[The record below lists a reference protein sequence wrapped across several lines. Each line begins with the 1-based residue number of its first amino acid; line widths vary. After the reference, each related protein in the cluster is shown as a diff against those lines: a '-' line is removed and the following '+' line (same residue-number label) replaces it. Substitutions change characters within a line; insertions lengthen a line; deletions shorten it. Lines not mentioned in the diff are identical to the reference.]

1 MTGKSIFSTAY
12 LCISIIAAACFF
24 FLVLFNGRVNA
35 GYISRPSSDTDLSPR
50 ICKQDSDCIGIWK
63 ECGDFGCYANKISCV
78 SGLCCGSN
86 YSLRGRQD
94 SVFASSEDTE
104 HLKACSEKIASYKNP
119 EYCGIFPDNIR
130 VLCKNKALDL
140 SAFDNDNYKLCN
152 DIANDEAL
160 RDHCFSMVSKKMLA
174 PEVCNNVKNLNERDE
189 CLSFVYRVKAYET
202 NDDSLCK
209 EIPNTYL
216 DAKDKCR
223 FDLAKKAGDRKICE
237 DVSSKEIMIE
247 GDRWNQKDNCKKWAS
262 VTAMDYK
269 YCLSID
275 MPEQR
280 WRCLWFIAAETS
292 AADLENNCKKLLNK
306 DFDEKACYEKLVSI
320 CNLLGNEIENC
331 ANRVKGTFKIYN
343 DPETKKCCQ

>member
-1 MTGKSIFSTAY
+1 MKRSIFQKTNYS
-12 LCISIIAAACFF
+12 ISIIASACFF
-24 FLVLFNGRVNA
+24 SLFLLNGRVNA
-35 GYISRPSSDTDLSPR
+35 GYISRPPSDTDLSPR
-50 ICKQDSDCIGIWK
+50 ICKQDSDCIGIGK
-63 ECGDFGCYANKISCV
+63 ECGDFACLATKISCV

-86 YSLRGRQD
+86 YSFRDRQVM
-94 SVFASSEDTE
+94 VFAPSEDTE

-119 EYCGIFPDNIR
+119 EYCGIFLGDIR
-130 VLCKNKALDL
+130 DQCRNKALDL

-152 DIANDEAL
+152 DIKNDEVL

-202 NDDSLCK
+202 NDASLCK

-223 FDLAKKAGDRKICE
+223 FDLAKKTGDRKICE
-237 DVSSKEIMIE
+237 DVSSKEMMIE

-280 WRCLWFIAAETS
+280 WRCIWFIAAETS

-331 ANRVKGTFKIYN
+331 SNRVRGTFKIYN
-343 DPETKKCCQ
+343 DPEIKKCCQ